1 VARNPARVPAPGPR
15 RYVLAFHEQVGEG
28 WFVPGEVAC
37 AAVIVAG
44 VIMLA
49 RSPLLAADGPSGRD

>member
-1 VARNPARVPAPGPR
+1 VPWG
-15 RYVLAFHEQVGEG
+15 VLAFHEQVRPG

-44 VIMLA
+44 VITLA
-49 RSPLLAADGPSGRD
+49 RSPLLTADDAPGRD